1 MWSSLEVRKEK
12 KKCGPAVH
20 VVCILL
26 CSYYVAIISHWL
38 EFLQAPLVHFRR
50 TICPPTNQHIHFPFY
65 SKRRSVIG
73 SVLNAADRQTVLR
86 AIIYLKDF
94 PLPPHYNVD
103 LQMRLLADLENVPLA
118 NREMS
123 GCSSLI
129 KPIQQPKSSTHL
141 YIFSLSTHWFG
152 SQAVPKLSCCFSSVD
167 SRLQS
172 AFLSQKFCFVF
183 SWGRS
188 ASTMIWITGLWLNAA
203 R

>member
-1 MWSSLEVRKEK
+1 MIVTWSQKGKLN
-12 KKCGPAVH
+12 CGPAVH

-50 TICPPTNQHIHFPFY
+50 TICPPTNQHIQFPFY

-73 SVLNAADRQTVLR
+73 CVLNAADHQTVLR

-94 PLPPHYNVD
+94 PLPRHYNVD

-118 NREMS
+118 SREMS

-129 KPIQQPKSSTHL
+129 NPCSNQRVQH
-141 YIFSLSTHWFG
+141 IFIY
-152 SQAVPKLSCCFSSVD
+152 
-167 SRLQS
+167 
-172 AFLSQKFCFVF
+172 
-183 SWGRS
+183 S
-188 ASTMIWITGLWLNAA
+188 ASLHTGLAHRRFLNCLAA
-203 R
+203 FHQ